1 MTGRNWNRRKQRK
14 QRKVRAWEAEVMEI
28 ARQVSVFLENRP
40 GRLAQVLAALAREK
54 VNLLALT
61 VMDHREQGVLR
72 FLAND
77 PGKAVRVLKGLAV
90 PCFEAEVLAVEL
102 RNQPGALARI
112 CEVLGEEH
120 INIDYAYCSAAGR
133 TGKTTAVLR
142 VSNPERALRVLGAG
156 AGGAARA
163 KGERRPVRD
172 QRAYQPPR

>member
-1 MTGRNWNRRKQRK
+1 
-14 QRKVRAWEAEVMEI
+14 MET
-28 ARQVSVFLENRP
+28 ARQVSVVLENKP

-77 PGKAVRVLKGLAV
+77 AGKAVQVLKGLGV

-102 RNQPGALARI
+102 RNQPGALARV

-120 INIDYAYCSAAGR
+120 VNIDYAYCSAAGR
-133 TGKTTAVLR
+133 NGKTTAVFK
-142 VSNPERALRVLGAG
+142 VSNTERALRVLGSG
-156 AGGAARA
+156 ESSPARPRG
-163 KGERRPVRD
+163 KRPTVRD
-172 QRAYQPPR
+172 QRAYRGPR